1 MNEASLARAEPPA
14 RTADPNPR
22 SAGEAPPPSGDNAG
36 VAQSLREMAVL
47 LDAQN
52 GNPYRAAAYRKAADT
67 VAQLARN
74 VRDIFDEQGVAG
86 LDALPGIGPRIAAA
100 IAEILITGRWGQLQH
115 LRGEADPA
123 ALLRTIPGVG
133 AETAHLVHEALGV
146 ETLEALEVAAH
157 DGRLERLPRIGARR
171 AASIRAA
178 LTQMLDRR
186 RALHRRPSGATAGS
200 AGSEPSVDALL
211 DVDREYRG
219 GAEAGTLPKIAPRRF
234 NPKGEAWLP
243 VLHTQR
249 GDWHFTAL
257 FSNTARAHELGRA
270 RDWVVIYSEDKEHGE
285 RQYTVV
291 TAPVGPL
298 AGRRVVRGREADCRA
313 WYSQAQ
319 VKAQAKEKPS
329 A

>member
-1 MNEASLARAEPPA
+1 MNDHSPVMTSDSQPPA
-14 RTADPNPR
+14 VAKAAVSAPR
-22 SAGEAPPPSGDNAG
+22 NAAPASPGALGDNAG
-36 VAQSLREMAVL
+36 IAQWLREMAAL

-67 VAQLARN
+67 VAQLPRN
-74 VRDIFDEQGVAG
+74 VRDLFEEAGISG
-86 LDALPGIGPRIAAA
+86 LDALPAIGPRIAAA

-133 AETAHLVHEALGV
+133 PELAHRLHEGLGV

-157 DGRLERLPRIGARR
+157 DGRLERLPTIGARR

-186 RALHRRPSGATAGS
+186 RALNRRVPAETAQH
-200 AGSEPSVDALL
+200 EPSVEWLL
-211 DVDREYRG
+211 DIDREYRA
-219 GAEAGTLPKIAPRRF
+219 GAQASTLSKIAPRRF
-234 NPKGEAWLP
+234 NSIGEAWLS

-257 FSNTARAHELGRA
+257 FSNTARAHDLGRV
-270 RDWVVIYSEDKEHGE
+270 RDWVVIYGEDKEHGE

-291 TAPVGPL
+291 TATHGPL
-298 AGRRVVRGREADCRA
+298 AGRRVVRGREADCRD
-313 WYSQAQ
+313 WYSRA
-319 VKAQAKEKPS
+319 
-329 A
+329 

>member
-1 MNEASLARAEPPA
+1 MREAALVQSEPQARA
-14 RTADPNPR
+14 TDPNPR
-22 SAGEAPPPSGDNAG
+22 PATDAPPPSRDNAV
-36 VAQSLREMAVL
+36 VAQALREMAVL

-67 VAQLARN
+67 VAQLDRH
-74 VRDIFDEQGVAG
+74 VREIFDEQGVTG
-86 LDALPGIGPRIAAA
+86 LDALPGIGPRIAGG
-100 IAEILITGRWGQLQH
+100 IAELLITGRWGQLQH

-133 AETAHLVHEALGV
+133 AETAQLVHEALGV

-186 RALHRRPSGATAGS
+186 RALRRRPSGAIAHN
-200 AGSEPSVDALL
+200 EPSVNELL
-211 DVDREYRG
+211 DVDREYRSS
-219 GAEAGTLPKIAPRRF
+219 AQAGTLSKIAPRRF

-270 RDWVVIYSEDKEHGE
+270 RDWVVIFSEDKEHGE

-313 WYSQAQ
+313 WYTHE
-319 VKAQAKEKPS
+319 QAKER
-329 A
+329 ANT

>member
-1 MNEASLARAEPPA
+1 MHAPHLDRAGARIAIDSADAQQAA
-14 RTADPNPR
+14 R
-22 SAGEAPPPSGDNAG
+22 GDNAG
-36 VAQSLREMAVL
+36 VAQWLREMAVL

-74 VRDIFDEQGVAG
+74 VRDIFENEGIGG
-86 LDALPGIGPRIAAA
+86 LDALPGVGPRIAAA
-100 IAEILITGRWGQLQH
+100 IGEILATGRWGQLQH
-115 LRGEADPA
+115 LRGEADPE

-133 AETAHLVHEALGV
+133 PETAHRLHEGLGV

-157 DGRLERLPRIGARR
+157 DGRLERLPYIGARR

-186 RALHRRPSGATAGS
+186 RALNRRIPVTTAQH
-200 AGSEPSVDALL
+200 EPSVQWLL
-211 DVDREYRG
+211 DIDREYRSE
-219 GAEAGTLPKIAPRRF
+219 AQAGTLSKIAPRRF

-243 VLHTQR
+243 VLHSQR

-257 FSNTARAHELGRA
+257 FSNTARAHDLGRV
-270 RDWVVIYSEDKEHGE
+270 RDWVVIYGEDKEHGE

-291 TAPVGPL
+291 SALQGPL
-298 AGRRVVRGREADCRA
+298 AGRRVVRGREAECGE
-313 WYSQAQ
+313 WYSRA
-319 VKAQAKEKPS
+319 
-329 A
+329 

>member
-1 MNEASLARAEPPA
+1 MLTGPPA
-14 RTADPNPR
+14 ERV
-22 SAGEAPPPSGDNAG
+22 APGDNAA
-36 VAQSLREMAVL
+36 VAQWLREMAQL

-67 VAQLARN
+67 VAGLPRD
-74 VRDIFDEQGVAG
+74 VRDIFDKEGIDG
-86 LDALPGIGPRIAAA
+86 LDALPGVGPRIAAA

-115 LRGEADPA
+115 LRGEADPV

-133 AETAHLVHEALGV
+133 AELAHRLHEALGV

-171 AASIRAA
+171 AAAIRAA

-186 RALHRRPSGATAGS
+186 RAAHRRAPAVAQH
-200 AGSEPSVDALL
+200 EPGVEVLL
-211 DVDREYRG
+211 DVDREYRA
-219 GAEAGTLPKIAPRRF
+219 GAEAGTLPRIAPRRF
-234 NPKGEAWLP
+234 NAGGEAWLP

-257 FSNTARAHELGRA
+257 FSNTARAHELGRV
-270 RDWVVIYSEDKEHGE
+270 RDWVVIYGEDKEHGE

-291 TAPVGPL
+291 TAARGSL
-298 AGRRVVRGREADCRA
+298 AGRRVVRGREAACQE
-313 WYSQAQ
+313 WYSRA
-319 VKAQAKEKPS
+319 
-329 A
+329 

>member
-1 MNEASLARAEPPA
+1 MNDDSPVMKSDPQPPA
-14 RTADPNPR
+14 VAKAAVSAPR
-22 SAGEAPPPSGDNAG
+22 NAAPAPPGALGDNAG
-36 VAQSLREMAVL
+36 IAQWLREMAAL

-67 VAQLARN
+67 VAQLPRN
-74 VRDIFDEQGVAG
+74 VRDLFEESGIGG
-86 LDALPGIGPRIAAA
+86 LDALPAIGPRIAAA
-100 IAEILITGRWGQLQH
+100 IAEILTTGRWGQLQH

-133 AETAHLVHEALGV
+133 PELAHRLHEGLGV

-157 DGRLERLPRIGARR
+157 DGRLERLTRIGARR

-186 RALHRRPSGATAGS
+186 RALNRRVPAATAQH
-200 AGSEPSVDALL
+200 EPSVDWLL
-211 DVDREYRG
+211 DIDREYRA
-219 GAEAGTLPKIAPRRF
+219 GAQAGTLSKIAPRRF
-234 NPKGEAWLP
+234 NAKGEAWLP

-257 FSNTARAHELGRA
+257 FSNTARAHELGRV
-270 RDWVVIYSEDKEHGE
+270 RDWVVIYGEDKAHGE

-291 TAPVGPL
+291 TATHGAL
-298 AGRRVVRGREADCRA
+298 AGRRVVRGREADCRD
-313 WYSQAQ
+313 WYSCA
-319 VKAQAKEKPS
+319 
-329 A
+329 

>member
-1 MNEASLARAEPPA
+1 MNEAPLVQADPQA

-22 SAGEAPPPSGDNAG
+22 IAAEAPPPSGDNAAI
-36 VAQSLREMAVL
+36 AQALREMAVL

-67 VAQLARN
+67 VAQLGRN

-86 LDALPGIGPRIAAA
+86 LDALPSIGPRIAAA
-100 IAEILITGRWGQLQH
+100 IGELLITGRWGQLQH

-123 ALLRTIPGVG
+123 ALLQTIPGVG
-133 AETAHLVHEALGV
+133 PETAHLLHEDLGV
-146 ETLEALEVAAH
+146 QTLEALEVAAH

-186 RALHRRPSGATAGS
+186 RALNRRPSAATAQH
-200 AGSEPSVDALL
+200 EPSVDALL
-211 DVDREYRG
+211 DVDREYRA
-219 GAEAGTLPKIAPRRF
+219 GAAAGTLPKIAPRRF
-234 NPKGEAWLP
+234 NPQGEAWLP

-257 FSNTARAHELGRA
+257 FSNTARAHQLGRV
-270 RDWVVIYSEDKEHGE
+270 RDWVVIYAEDKQHGE

-298 AGRRVVRGREADCRA
+298 VGRRVVRGREADCRD
-313 WYSQAQ
+313 WYAQ
-319 VKAQAKEKPS
+319 P
-329 A
+329 